1 MLKQHNW
8 IDIKLLQNYNK
19 ISKVA
24 LHRVFYRIIVPNH
37 ALQNRVEKVRKF
49 QRMTPEI
56 ESFYFSP
63 ILLQSIEIFQNCF
76 SQNTTGRLFLKFTVN
91 ICEYLIILC

>member
-56 ESFYFSP
+56 ESFYSYSSAVYRNFSE
-63 ILLQSIEIFQNCF
+63 LLLTEHHWATVLEIY
-76 SQNTTGRLFLKFTVN
+76 S
-91 ICEYLIILC
+91 